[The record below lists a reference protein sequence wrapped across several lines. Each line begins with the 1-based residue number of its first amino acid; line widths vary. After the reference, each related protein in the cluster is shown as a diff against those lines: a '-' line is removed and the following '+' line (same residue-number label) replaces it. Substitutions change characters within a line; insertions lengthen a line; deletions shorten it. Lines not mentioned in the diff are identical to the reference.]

1 MSDTGVETELK
12 IPVADLDEVRS
23 RLVSLGAEMVCASMR
38 EVNHLLDTGD
48 LVLSGRGCV
57 LRLRSYGD
65 FRVLTFKGQ
74 VSYDGAIKVRPEF
87 EVQIEDLEKMRA
99 VLEAL
104 GYVVLARYEKD
115 RETWKTGGAE
125 VVLDHTPMGDFVE
138 VEGPAEVLESIA
150 LSLGLDPLAAV
161 RGSYMSLWAE
171 YRTSYPEKGLPHD
184 MVFPE

>member
-23 RLVSLGAEMVCASMR
+23 RLVSLRAQMVCPRTR
-38 EVNHLLDTGD
+38 EVNQLLDTGGRE
-48 LVLSGRGCV
+48 LSGRGCV

-65 FRVLTFKGQ
+65 LRVLTFKGP
-74 VSYDGAIKVRPEF
+74 VSYDGTIKVRPEF
-87 EVQIEDLEKMRA
+87 EVQVEDLEKMRA

-104 GYVVLARYEKD
+104 GYVGLARYEKD
-115 RETWKTGGAE
+115 REMWKLGGVE

-138 VEGPAEVLESIA
+138 VEGPAELLESIT

-161 RGSYMSLWAE
+161 RGSYMRLWAE
-171 YRTSYPEKGLPHD
+171 YRASNPDQGLAHD
-184 MVFPE
+184 MVFSE